1 MNIAYKGFED
11 KDYVMVSNDQGEI
24 KEREYNDNLPTILSL
39 ENDIEQLEDEKLEQM
54 EIKEKYAKKLK
65 FYKNGQFSKLK
76 EFFKIFAMGEGTIIV
91 GTLLFPI
98 ISNWLSADP
107 VFTDVSAMNLIQ
119 ISCGLSCSALVLLVS
134 LHYTRVKYNYYSE
147 QKLQYNVSQE
157 LIKEIELKVKQ
168 KQTKIKQLEES
179 KSYNHNIPLE
189 STKVNNNNEL
199 RKLSALKIALENYN
213 QYLKYYE
220 KGKLETKLQKMYK
233 EEDANLINNTF
244 RKIYKK

>member
-98 ISNWLSADP
+98 ISN
-107 VFTDVSAMNLIQ
+107 MNLIQ